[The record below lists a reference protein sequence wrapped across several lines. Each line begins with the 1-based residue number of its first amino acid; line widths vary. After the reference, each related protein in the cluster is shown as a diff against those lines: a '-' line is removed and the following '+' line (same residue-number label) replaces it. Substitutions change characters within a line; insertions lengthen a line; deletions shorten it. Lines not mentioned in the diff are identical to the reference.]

1 MPKILD
7 SDPEQFLEQQ
17 KDLLFVQSGQDV
29 EDLFYAF
36 NYYKLTDWSIS
47 ISVQENTLKC
57 YFDRVNHF
65 G

>member
-1 MPKILD
+1 LRAQGGASHEDLKKMPKILD

-36 NYYKLTDWSIS
+36 NYYKLTD
-47 ISVQENTLKC
+47 
-57 YFDRVNHF
+57 
-65 G
+65 